1 MICLLT
7 SPEWLAEVAA
17 RPKDVALVHDHLIR
31 LLESEQQPLGKL
43 QYSFS
48 ALFTGM
54 FAKDDQC
61 PERVLAQVQLVVR
74 CIKVGIARLHA
85 LVLDVLPPLQNQLL
99 ARLRT

>member
-17 RPKDVALVHDHLIR
+17 RPKDVALVHDYLIQ

-54 FAKDDQC
+54 FAKDD
-61 PERVLAQVQLVVR
+61 
-74 CIKVGIARLHA
+74 IKKTRHLTR
-85 LVLDVLPPLQNQLL
+85 PFCMENC
-99 ARLRT
+99 R